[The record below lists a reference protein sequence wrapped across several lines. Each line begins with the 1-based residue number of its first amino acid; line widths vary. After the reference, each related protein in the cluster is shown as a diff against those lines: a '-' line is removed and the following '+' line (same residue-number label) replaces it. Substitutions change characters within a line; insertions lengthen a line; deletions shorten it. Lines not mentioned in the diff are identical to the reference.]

1 MTQMRDIL
9 VRFNWQDKYD
19 GTLAMLRTADTAEEA
34 VELSALA
41 AARLGV
47 PATELWLAAM
57 RPTRQKER
65 SA

>member
-1 MTQMRDIL
+1 MAQMRDVL
-9 VRFNWQDKYD
+9 ARFNWRDKYD
-19 GTLAMLRTADTAEEA
+19 GTIAMLRIADTAEEA

-41 AARLGV
+41 AARLGI

-57 RPTRQKER
+57 RPNRQKEQ